1 LRVEVVEVDGGPAG
15 EVLDLAFTEVLAG
28 AALDGFC
35 GVVERTPGALD
46 GGQLS

>member
-28 AALDGFC
+28 AAFDGFY
-35 GVVERTPGALD
+35 GAVE
-46 GGQLS
+46 